1 MVQPV
6 TVGLDI
12 AKNVFHAYGV
22 DAQGEKVF
30 SRKLRRAQVEAFFAK
45 LEPCLVGIEACATAH
60 HWARTIAEAGA
71 SGSAH
76 AAGIREA
83 LREDTEER

>member
-30 SRKLRRAQVEAFFAK
+30 SADFAVRRLRPS
-45 LEPCLVGIEACATAH
+45 LP
-60 HWARTIAEAGA
+60 
-71 SGSAH
+71 S
-76 AAGIREA
+76 
-83 LREDTEER
+83 LRLA

>member
-22 DAQGEKVF
+22 DAHGL
-30 SRKLRRAQVEAFFAK
+30 LRRVEAVPGWNRSLRNRAS
-45 LEPCLVGIEACATAH
+45 LGPH
-60 HWARTIAEAGA
+60 DREAGP
-71 SGSAH
+71 SGPAH
-76 AAGIREA
+76 AAGICEA
-83 LREDTEER
+83 LCEALC

>member
-22 DAQGEKVF
+22 DAQGQKVL
-30 SRKLRRAQVEAFFAK
+30 SRKLRRAQVAAFFQ
-45 LEPCLVGIEACATAH
+45 T
-60 HWARTIAEAGA
+60 
-71 SGSAH
+71 
-76 AAGIREA
+76 
-83 LREDTEER
+83 

>member
-22 DAQGEKVF
+22 DAQGQKVLN
-30 SRKLRRAQVEAFFAK
+30 RKLRRAQVAAPFAR
-45 LEPCLVGIEACATAH
+45 VVS
-60 HWARTIAEAGA
+60 R
-71 SGSAH
+71 
-76 AAGIREA
+76 RVV
-83 LREDTEER
+83 

>member
-22 DAQGEKVF
+22 DAHGEKVL
-30 SRKLRRAQVEAFFAK
+30 SRELAARRSRRSLQSSNLASSASRPAR
-45 LEPCLVGIEACATAH
+45 PRIIGPARSRS
-60 HWARTIAEAGA
+60 WAIG
-71 SGSAH
+71 SGSCRRH
-76 AAGIREA
+76 
-83 LREDTEER
+83 T

>member
-22 DAQGEKVF
+22 DAHGEKVL
-30 SRKLRRAQVEAFFAK
+30 SSELRRAKVEAFFAGLK
-45 LEPCLVGIEACATAH
+45 PCLVGIEACATAH
-60 HWARTIAEAGA
+60 HWARTTRSWAIGF
-71 SGSAH
+71 GSCRRH
-76 AAGIREA
+76 
-83 LREDTEER
+83 T

>member
-22 DAQGEKVF
+22 DAQVGRF
-30 SRKLRRAQVEAFFAK
+30 SAAAFGV
-45 LEPCLVGIEACATAH
+45 P
-60 HWARTIAEAGA
+60 R
-71 SGSAH
+71 
-76 AAGIREA
+76 
-83 LREDTEER
+83 

>member
-22 DAQGEKVF
+22 DAQGEKVL
-30 SRKLRRAQVEAFFAK
+30 SRKLRRAQVEAIFADF
-45 LEPCLVGIEACATAH
+45 EPCLVGIEGL
-60 HWARTIAEAGA
+60 RNGA
-71 SGSAH
+71 SLGPHDREARASGPAH
-76 AAGIREA
+76 AASVREA
-83 LREDTEER
+83 LREDPKER